1 MSQAAKKPKKQQQ
14 QQQFYGREF
23 FRDNFSTESF

>member
-14 QQQFYGREF
+14 QQQFFGREF

>member
-1 MSQAAKKPKKQQQ
+1 MSQAAKKPKNQQQ

>member
-1 MSQAAKKPKKQQQ
+1 MSQAAKKTKKQQQ
-14 QQQFYGREF
+14 QQQFFGREF